1 MRRSILRL
9 LPLAAVLC
17 ATALAWAQSPK
28 NVTKPRRVAFLV
40 GVNRYLNN
48 GFKKLDWAVNDVVEM
63 KAELLRHG
71 FDEVVLLTS
80 EADGEFYA
88 SKEHIETQLAR
99 FLKNVH
105 ADDVVLV
112 MLSGHG
118 QQLPVKGP
126 DGQSHTD
133 AFFCPADAVMNES
146 ESLVSLSWLTD
157 RKLAAHAAKNIVLV
171 DACRDQVIVDPDK
184 GVNDKGIEGKKVALP
199 EGIAILFSCS
209 SGEKSIERDA
219 LQHGVFAHGVLQVL
233 KAFNPEQDEE
243 LTWFD
248 LVNGVM
254 KSVRKQNVA
263 QRPIMAGSMDG
274 LVLTIGRPMPAIT
287 VPNPAV
293 PKMRRNVVSTR
304 EILFMK
310 TIVENA
316 RRHWATMTNRSP
328 IAAVTTRHVR

>member
-1 MRRSILRL
+1 MLCT
-9 LPLAAVLC
+9 AAF
-17 ATALAWAQSPK
+17 ALAQTPK
-28 NVTKPRRVAFLV
+28 NVPKPRRVAFLV

-63 KAELLRHG
+63 KAELVRHG

-80 EADGEFYA
+80 EEDGESYA
-88 SKEHIETQLAR
+88 NKEHIEKQLAQ

-126 DGQSHTD
+126 DGKSHTD
-133 AFFCPADAVMNES
+133 AFFCPADAVMNEP

-157 RKLAAHAAKNIVLV
+157 QKLAAHAGKNVVLV

-184 GVNDKGIEGKKVALP
+184 GVNEKGIEGKKVALP

-209 SGEKSIERDA
+209 SGEKSIERPS

-233 KAFNPEQDEE
+233 KAFDPEKDEE

-263 QRPIMAGSMDG
+263 VQRPIMAGSMDG
-274 LVLTIGRPMPAIT
+274 LVLTIGRPLP
-287 VPNPAV
+287 
-293 PKMRRNVVSTR
+293 
-304 EILFMK
+304 
-310 TIVENA
+310 
-316 RRHWATMTNRSP
+316 
-328 IAAVTTRHVR
+328 AVTTRTFPRCGATSSRARKAHAPERNGTTTC